1 MRDPARISKIMD
13 LLVFI
18 WQSEG
23 YTDLRFNQLI
33 ANLQSEYSGPTR
45 THHKKLFERE
55 VNDKYDITCYRPYDV
70 PDLFNVE
77 DDLWMSFLKTKLDE
91 IKGSE

>member
-33 ANLQSEYSGPTR
+33 SNLQHEYNLKHDGKYT
-45 THHKKLFERE
+45 KELEQKE
-55 VNDKYDITCYRPYDV
+55 VWKDITSYRPYNV
-70 PDLFNVE
+70 LDLYNVE
-77 DDLWMSFLKTKLDE
+77 DEDWMVFLVEKVAE
-91 IKGSE
+91 INGETV